1 MGYYIVDRIENGF
14 AVCEDGDTMVNI
26 SLLFL
31 PSDVHEGSVLRKQA
45 DGTYVQDIDEENRL
59 REEAVAMTD
68 DLFDE

>member
-26 SLLFL
+26 SLSFL
-31 PSDVHEGSVLRKQA
+31 PEGLHEGSVLKKQA
-45 DGTYVQDIDEENRL
+45 DGTYVQDVDEENRL